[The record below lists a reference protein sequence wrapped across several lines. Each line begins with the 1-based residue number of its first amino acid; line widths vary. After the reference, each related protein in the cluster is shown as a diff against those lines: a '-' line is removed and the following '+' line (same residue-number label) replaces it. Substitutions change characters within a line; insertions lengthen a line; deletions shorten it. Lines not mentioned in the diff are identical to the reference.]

1 MAVGKNKRLSKGGKK
16 GIKKKIIDPFSKKD
30 WYEVKAPA
38 IFPHR
43 NIGKTLCSRT
53 QGTRIASDSLKG
65 RVFEVHQSELN
76 PKSATGTTAEDVSFR
91 KFKLICEE
99 VYGNQLLTNFHGMSL
114 TRDKLCS
121 IIKKWRTLIE
131 AFCDVRTT
139 DGYVLRFFVIAFT
152 KEANPGQ
159 KQAYAKSTQVRAIR
173 KKMIS
178 IISKE
183 VTNTELKEVVKKM
196 IPDSFASEIQRTC
209 GGIYPL
215 QDVYIRKV
223 KVLKKPKVDV
233 GKLLELHQ
241 EQGGPTGRPVPVLG
255 EHVDRPGE
263 AAYEPPVKATV

>member
-16 GIKKKIIDPFSKKD
+16 GIKKKIIDPFSRKD
-30 WYEVKAPA
+30 WYEIKAPA
-38 IFPHR
+38 IFSNR
-43 NIGKTLCSRT
+43 NVGKTLCSRT

-65 RVFEVHQSELN
+65 RVFEVHQSELT
-76 PKSATGTTAEDVSFR
+76 PKSATGGTAEDVTFR

-99 VYGNQLLTNFHGMSL
+99 VYGNQLLTNFHGMSI
-114 TRDKLCS
+114 TRDRICA

-131 AFCDVRTT
+131 AHCDVRTT
-139 DGYVLRFFVIAFT
+139 DGYILRFFAIAFT

-159 KQAYAKSTQVRAIR
+159 KQAYAKSTQVRTIR
-173 KKMIS
+173 KKIVS

-183 VTNTELKEVVKKM
+183 VSNNELKEVVKKL
-196 IPDSFASEIQRTC
+196 IPDNFASEIQRTC

-223 KVLKKPKVDV
+223 KVLKKPKVDI

-241 EQGGPTGRPVPVLG
+241 ETGGPTGRPMPVLG
-255 EHVDRPGE
+255 EAVDRPGDKGF
-263 AAYEPPVKATV
+263 EPPVKADV